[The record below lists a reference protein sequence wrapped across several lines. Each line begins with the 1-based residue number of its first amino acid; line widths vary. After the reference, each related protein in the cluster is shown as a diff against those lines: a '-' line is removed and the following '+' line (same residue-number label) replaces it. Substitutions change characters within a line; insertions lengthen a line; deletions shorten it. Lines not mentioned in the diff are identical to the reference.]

1 MNILEH
7 LLERLPLWKSLP
19 KEWRHKLDIQWC
31 IFVGQS
37 EPIHQEVRTYLFSCY
52 LYHLLDESGDLEG
65 VHIRLAFLR
74 VGAYTSLSFSPFKWL
89 HGLLPCRQI
98 VYKFYLL
105 SYSLLVVAKA
115 ARYVDT
121 SYNYYNAQVS
131 MGKAAVHCTSTQSL
145 HCETRNKG
153 VQIVSPRINLES
165 RYVII

>member
-1 MNILEH
+1 MP
-7 LLERLPLWKSLP
+7 LLAKVNLFIRRSELTYSPATYITYSISLVVWKA
-19 KEWRHKLDIQWC
+19 C
-31 IFVGQS
+31 TFG
-37 EPIHQEVRTYLFSCY
+37 F
-52 LYHLLDESGDLEG
+52 
-65 VHIRLAFLR
+65 AFLR
-74 VGAYTSLSFSPFKWL
+74 VGAYNSLSFSLFKWL

-115 ARYVDT
+115 VQYIDT

-153 VQIVSPRINLES
+153 VQIVSPQINLES
-165 RYVII
+165 RYFII